1 VTTLFYEKDEHGN
14 PVGVCVSDTVLERP
28 DHWSLKGKWCTLE
41 RLSLDHADALAEVL
55 RGHDQNWVW
64 LPYGP
69 IHDAAAMAEWIAS
82 NGLND
87 DPFFYVIK
95 APATGEIMGV
105 LSYLRINPDS
115 RSIEVGHINFAPVM
129 QRTPAATEAV
139 YLMMKAAFE
148 AGYRRFEWKCNVLNH
163 KSCRAAERFGLSFEG
178 VFRAATLSKGRT
190 RDTAWFAATETD
202 WPLIQAA
209 FLTWLSDDN
218 FTADGQQIRA
228 LSDLTRPHLV
238 RQMETSGYQFT
249 ETQSH

>member
-1 VTTLFYEKDEHGN
+1 MTTLFFEKDDHDN
-14 PVGVCVSDTVLERP
+14 PVGVPVSGNVPERP
-28 DHWSLKGKWCTLE
+28 DNWILNGKWCALE
-41 RLSLDHADALAEVL
+41 RLTLDHAGALADVL

-69 IHDAAAMAEWIAS
+69 IHDADAMGKWIARD
-82 NGLND
+82 GLND
-87 DPFFYVIK
+87 DPLFYVVK
-95 APATGEIMGV
+95 APDTGNIMGL

-139 YLMMKAAFE
+139 YLMMKAAFN
-148 AGYRRFEWKCNVLNH
+148 AGYRRFEWKCNVLNS

-178 VFRAATLSKGRT
+178 VFRAATLSKGCN

-209 FLTWLSDDN
+209 FETWLSANN
-218 FTADGQQIRA
+218 FTADGQQIKA

-238 RQMETSGYQFT
+238 RQMDACGYQFREHQT
-249 ETQSH
+249 S